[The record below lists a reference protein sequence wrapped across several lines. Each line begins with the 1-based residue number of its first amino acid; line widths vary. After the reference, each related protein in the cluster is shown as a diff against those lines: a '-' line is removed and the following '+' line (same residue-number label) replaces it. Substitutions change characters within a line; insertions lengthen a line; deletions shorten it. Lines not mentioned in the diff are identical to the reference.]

1 MAIEAV
7 VMVELARVE
16 ISDGYEVELTVRDA
30 MSGQTSTVVLSW
42 ADTLHLVEELQEAR
56 ADAESAYWEDRGAGA
71 TMEPHGFDVD
81 LQAVRAICRDCS
93 EGKHG
98 ACIGSAYAEH
108 DGEIVE
114 VACACTAD
122 GHRRR
127 S

>member
-1 MAIEAV
+1 MPIEEEIV
-7 VMVELARVE
+7 VELVRVE
-16 ISDGYEVELTVRDA
+16 VGNDYRVELTVHDL
-30 MSGQTSTVVLSW
+30 QFHIESTACLTWSQVE
-42 ADTLHLVEELQEAR
+42 HLVDELRNA
-56 ADAESAYWEDRGAGA
+56 AASAERMVHEDHPNLA
-71 TMEPHGFDVD
+71 EHGFDVD

-98 ACIGSAYAEH
+98 ACIGSAYAER